1 MSFSNKWIKPQNE
14 INNVGMKL
22 LENIKPPSPLK
33 PRIEEAQKR
42 LHSQIAKLENM
53 SMKMEEKDQVIFKR
67 VISAMQSHDSQ
78 YAKIL
83 SNELSQIR
91 KMNKMITSA
100 KLALEQIQLRLNTIT
115 ELGDVIVTLSPAM
128 SVIKNIQGGLTS
140 MMPEAGQSFGKITDI
155 LNGIMNESGQIPQ
168 TTEMTGNTNAIS
180 EDAMKIIEE
189 ASAILALEQI
199 QLRLNTITELGDVI
213 VTLSPAMS
221 VIKNIQG
228 GLTSMM
234 PEAGQSFGK
243 ITDILNGIM
252 NESGQ
257 SPQTTEMTG
266 NTNAISEDAMKI
278 IEEASAIVEQNM
290 KDKFPDLPNTAIDS
304 KVTESNSLY

>member
-1 MSFSNKWIKPQNE
+1 MMVWVHKKMSFSNKWTKPQNE

-33 PRIEEAQKR
+33 PRIEDAQKK

-53 SMKMEEKDQVIFKR
+53 SLKMEEKDQMIFKR

-128 SVIKNIQGGLTS
+128 SVIKNLQGGLTS

-168 TTEMTGNTNAIS
+168 TTEMAGNTN
-180 EDAMKIIEE
+180 
-189 ASAILALEQI
+189 
-199 QLRLNTITELGDVI
+199 T
-213 VTLSPAMS
+213 
-221 VIKNIQG
+221 
-228 GLTSMM
+228 
-234 PEAGQSFGK
+234 
-243 ITDILNGIM
+243 
-252 NESGQ
+252 
-257 SPQTTEMTG
+257 
-266 NTNAISEDAMKI
+266 ISEDAMKI
-278 IEEASAIVEQNM
+278 IEEASAIVEQSM
-290 KDKFPDLPNTAIDS
+290 KDKFPDLPSSNIES
-304 KVTESNSLY
+304 KVSESNSLY

>member
-1 MSFSNKWIKPQNE
+1 MSFSNKWTKPQNE

-42 LHSQIAKLENM
+42 LHSQISKLENM
-53 SMKMEEKDQVIFKR
+53 SMKMEEKDQLIFKR

-100 KLALEQIQLRLNTIT
+100 KLTLEQIQLRLNTIT

-168 TTEMTGNTNAIS
+168 TSEITGNTNS
-180 EDAMKIIEE
+180 
-189 ASAILALEQI
+189 
-199 QLRLNTITELGDVI
+199 
-213 VTLSPAMS
+213 
-221 VIKNIQG
+221 
-228 GLTSMM
+228 
-234 PEAGQSFGK
+234 
-243 ITDILNGIM
+243 
-252 NESGQ
+252 
-257 SPQTTEMTG
+257 
-266 NTNAISEDAMKI
+266 ISEDAMKI
-278 IEEASAIVEQNM
+278 IEEASAIVEQSM
-290 KDKFPDLPNTAIDS
+290 KDKFPDLPNNNIESKTTA
-304 KVTESNSLY
+304 ESNQLY

>member
-1 MSFSNKWIKPQNE
+1 MSFSNKWIKPQQNE
-14 INNVGMKL
+14 LNNVGMKL

-42 LHSQIAKLENM
+42 LHSQISKLESM

-168 TTEMTGNTNAIS
+168 TTEVPGNSNS
-180 EDAMKIIEE
+180 
-189 ASAILALEQI
+189 
-199 QLRLNTITELGDVI
+199 LG
-213 VTLSPAMS
+213 
-221 VIKNIQG
+221 
-228 GLTSMM
+228 
-234 PEAGQSFGK
+234 
-243 ITDILNGIM
+243 
-252 NESGQ
+252 
-257 SPQTTEMTG
+257 
-266 NTNAISEDAMKI
+266 EDAMKI

-290 KDKFPDLPNTAIDS
+290 KDKFPDLPNSSIDS

>member
-1 MSFSNKWIKPQNE
+1 MSFSNKWIKPQQNE
-14 INNVGMKL
+14 LNNVGMKL

-42 LHSQIAKLENM
+42 LHSQISKLESM

-168 TTEMTGNTNAIS
+168 TTEIPGNSNS
-180 EDAMKIIEE
+180 
-189 ASAILALEQI
+189 
-199 QLRLNTITELGDVI
+199 LG
-213 VTLSPAMS
+213 
-221 VIKNIQG
+221 
-228 GLTSMM
+228 
-234 PEAGQSFGK
+234 
-243 ITDILNGIM
+243 
-252 NESGQ
+252 
-257 SPQTTEMTG
+257 
-266 NTNAISEDAMKI
+266 EDAMKI

-290 KDKFPDLPNTAIDS
+290 KDKFPDLPNSTIDS